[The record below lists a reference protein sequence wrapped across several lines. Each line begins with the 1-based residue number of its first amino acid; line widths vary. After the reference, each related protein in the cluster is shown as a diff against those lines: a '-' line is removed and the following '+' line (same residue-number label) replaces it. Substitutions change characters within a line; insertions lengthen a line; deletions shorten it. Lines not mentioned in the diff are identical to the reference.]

1 MTPSVMA
8 SAFGVPLVRQPM
20 FSYTE
25 THPLDDIM
33 SFITSTS
40 ISWGTDPR
48 VTSHELTKLSYL
60 FF

>member
-1 MTPSVMA
+1 MA
-8 SAFGVPLVRQPM
+8 FAFGVPLVRQPM
-20 FSYTE
+20 YSYTE

-48 VTSHELTKLSYL
+48 VTSHKLTKLSYL